1 MKTIFSRFLP
11 SSLAFLLFFGLSS
24 CKKSSTGTNTSTAP
38 PDPAGTNVVNLL
50 TGSGIVLDDTVNAFA
65 TYGTQGAGYYFYKNS
80 LSLNLD
86 GNLNLNFSYGAETNG
101 SLSWIVGCSN
111 GIINLGTVDGLGS
124 ITTHPTSGY
133 SSTSL
138 AQAGVGY
145 VVESVDN
152 NPVGSSLV
160 GNTYTALPRTLYYRV
175 YVTTTVM
182 NTSNA
187 IAGYT
192 IKYQGPF

>member
-1 MKTIFSRFLP
+1 MRRISPKILLVSFVP
-11 SSLAFLLFFGLSS
+11 VLLFCFSS
-24 CKKSSTGTNTSTAP
+24 CKKNTTGGGTSA
-38 PDPAGTNVVNLL
+38 PDPSGTNVVNLL
-50 TGSGIVLDDTVNAFA
+50 TGSGVILDDTVNAFA
-65 TYGTQGAGYYFYKNS
+65 TYGTAGLGYYFYTNS

-86 GNLNLNFSYGAETNG
+86 GNLNLYFNYGADVNG

-111 GIINLGTVDGLGS
+111 GIINLGPVNGLGS

-138 AQAGVGY
+138 AQVGAGY
-145 VVESVDN
+145 IVESIDN
-152 NPVGSSLV
+152 NPVGSKLV
-160 GNTYTALPRTLYYRV
+160 GTTYVSVPRTLYYRV
-175 YVTTTVM
+175 YVTATVT

>member
-1 MKTIFSRFLP
+1 MKTPPLKLLHVPFLTI
-11 SSLAFLLFFGLSS
+11 LLFSISS
-24 CKKSSTGTNTSTAP
+24 CTKSNTSGSKSVA
-38 PDPAGTNVVNLL
+38 DPSGTNVVNLL
-50 TGSGIVLDDTVNAFA
+50 IGSGIVLDDTVNAFA
-65 TYGTQGAGYYFYKNS
+65 TYSPISSGYYFYTNS
-80 LSLNLD
+80 LSINLD
-86 GNLNLNFSYGAETNG
+86 ANLNLNFNYGADVNG

-111 GIINLGTVDGLGS
+111 GIINLGTVNGLGS

-145 VVESVDN
+145 IVESVDN
-152 NPVGSSLV
+152 NPVGSKLI
-160 GNTYTALPRTLYYRV
+160 GNTYVSVPRILYYRI
-175 YVTTTVM
+175 YITATVL

-187 IAGYT
+187 VAGYT